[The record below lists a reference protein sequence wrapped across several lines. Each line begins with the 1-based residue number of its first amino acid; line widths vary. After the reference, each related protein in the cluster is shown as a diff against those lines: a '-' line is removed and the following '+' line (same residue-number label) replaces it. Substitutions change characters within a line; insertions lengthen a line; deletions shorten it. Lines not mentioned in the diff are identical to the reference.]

1 LVVSLHRE
9 SITRLGQTR
18 VRPDLARAYLLYGE
32 WLRRERRRTDAREQ
46 LRTAHRTLEAM
57 GMAGFAER
65 ARRERRATGASGEP
79 PARRPASAAPLRG
92 MRR

>member
-1 LVVSLHRE
+1 VSLHRE

-46 LRTAHRTLEAM
+46 LRTPITRW
-57 GMAGFAER
+57 
-65 ARRERRATGASGEP
+65 RRWAWPGSPSG
-79 PARRPASAAPLRG
+79 PARAASHQRDGPQAQ
-92 MRR
+92 RRYEG